1 MTRPE
6 TNEIHK
12 EPDRD
17 PRGFCVGV
25 VGILLIA
32 TWTCLVLIEK
42 RHPPKGGFTAV
53 SNQAKYDGATSLVA
67 LMSEFLVSAVE
78 AARATLGLNEV
89 FVGVIVIAVIGN
101 APEHSTAS

>member
-1 MTRPE
+1 MTRPDSNE
-6 TNEIHK
+6 THT

-42 RHPPKGGFTAV
+42 RHPPKGGFTGV
-53 SNQAKYDGATSLVA
+53 TSQAKSDSLPTADTVTHSTTADLSVTSLQA
-67 LMSEFLVSAVE
+67 Q
-78 AARATLGLNEV
+78 
-89 FVGVIVIAVIGN
+89 
-101 APEHSTAS
+101 